1 MTRAAIYEKEYGEED
16 LKITSYY
23 KKDYSSLNTWIT
35 LIWVTAGYILLGGI
49 IFLCFGESLVE
60 GLTIMRLLFLAA
72 VAVALYLALMILYG
86 IGAGNFYSKKH
97 IRAKQRVKKYLRD
110 ISRLEK
116 MNKKKEINRS

>member
-1 MTRAAIYEKEYGEED
+1 MTSAAIYEKEYGEED

-72 VAVALYLALMILYG
+72 VALALYLALMILYG